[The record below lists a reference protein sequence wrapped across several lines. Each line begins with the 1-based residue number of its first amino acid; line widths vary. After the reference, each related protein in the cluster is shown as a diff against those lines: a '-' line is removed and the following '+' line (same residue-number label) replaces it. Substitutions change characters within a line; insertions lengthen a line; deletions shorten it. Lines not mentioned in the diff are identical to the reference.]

1 MVATGGGLPCHNEN
15 IDVLN
20 QKGKTIYLLT
30 SVDQLAKRVFDDQTR
45 PLLAGKTI
53 NEIKNT
59 ISDLLKSRK
68 IYYDKSKIKV
78 KTDPS
83 PEDCMRRI
91 VRKLYT

>member
-1 MVATGGGLPCHNEN
+1 LPCHNEN

-45 PLLAGKTI
+45 PLLSGKTI

-68 IYYDKSKIKV
+68 IYYAKAKIKV
-78 KTDPS
+78 KTEPS